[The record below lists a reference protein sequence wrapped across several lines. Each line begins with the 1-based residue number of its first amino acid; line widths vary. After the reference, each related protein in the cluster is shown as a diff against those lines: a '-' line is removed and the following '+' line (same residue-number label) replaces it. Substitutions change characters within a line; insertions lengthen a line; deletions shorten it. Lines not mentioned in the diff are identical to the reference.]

1 MSAELREGAVAIEV
15 DGPAHFLRPG
25 GRIVSGSTLMKRR
38 HLELLGYRLV
48 SVPYFEWNALRG
60 EAEEEEYLSR
70 KIAETRAR
78 GNGDVQGA
86 QALS

>member
-1 MSAELREGAVAIEV
+1 
-15 DGPAHFLRPG
+15 
-25 GRIVSGSTLMKRR
+25 MKRR

-60 EAEEEEYLSR
+60 EAEEEEYLTR
-70 KIAETRAR
+70 RIAETRAR
-78 GNGDVQGA
+78 GNDDVQGA